1 MFSHYLDMS
10 YRQNM
15 FCRIYIM
22 CGLQASWIPIKVRI
36 WESYNQRLI
45 LGSLLV
51 MHQQRRHSG
60 FTTDVPDELLKPFIV
75 DPPAPKVIAPI
86 DEVSPLE
93 HAESTGSPT
102 SKTVDQVA
110 PLPSKSQTIPETQP
124 SVIPNDVEE
133 INHDI
138 EVAHMGN
145 NSLFGMLIPEVASDQ
160 SSSTVSSYTIV
171 HPDYQIPQHNSK
183 WTKDHPLENIIG
195 QLARPVSTRLQLQE
209 QAIFCYYDAFL
220 TFVEPKTYKD
230 ALTQSCW
237 IEAMQEELNE
247 FEWLEV
253 WELVP
258 RPDKVMVITL
268 KWIYKVKLDE
278 LGGILKNKAR
288 LVAYGY
294 LQEEGINFEESVAL
308 VSRLEDIRIFLT
320 YAAHKN
326 MVVYQMDVKTAFLN
340 VDTPMV
346 EKSKLDEDKEGKSV
360 DPSHYRG
367 HSRHH

>member
-1 MFSHYLDMS
+1 MYLMHSAIQLMTD
-10 YRQNM
+10 
-15 FCRIYIM
+15 
-22 CGLQASWIPIKVRI
+22 
-36 WESYNQRLI
+36 
-45 LGSLLV
+45 LLF
-51 MHQQRRHSG
+51 QPL
-60 FTTDVPDELLKPFIV
+60 FDELLTPPPSV

-247 FEWLEV
+247 FEWLED
-253 WELVP
+253 L
-258 RPDKVMVITL
+258 L
-268 KWIYKVKLDE
+268 FQSLFDE
-278 LGGILKNKAR
+278 LLNPPPSFDNQDAEVIAPVAEVIPQVNDDSTSLPSSTAVDQDAPSPSKSPTPTETQSSAILQDVGNDN
-288 LVAYGY
+288 LDIEVAHMGNDPLPVELKTYKEA
-294 LQEEGINFEESVAL
+294 LTQACWIEAMQEELHEFERLEIDANSRSIDGGFIAL
-308 VSRLEDIRIFLT
+308 V
-320 YAAHKN
+320 
-326 MVVYQMDVKTAFLN
+326 VGGGVDV
-340 VDTPMV
+340 D
-346 EKSKLDEDKEGKSV
+346 
-360 DPSHYRG
+360 
-367 HSRHH
+367 